1 MGDIKAGRLDA
12 AALAENF
19 ADAHPPLDDKNA
31 VIEASRCYYCYD
43 APCIKA
49 CPTGIDIPSFIKKIT
64 TGNLKGSA
72 ADILSANI
80 MGGMCARVCPTEIL
94 CEDKCVRN
102 AEGHKPVEIGNLQRY
117 ATDKLFAAG
126 TQLFERAA
134 PTGKRVAVVGG
145 GPAGLSCAHRLA
157 VLGHDVTVFE
167 AREKLGGL
175 NEYGI
180 AAYKTV
186 DDYAAR
192 EVDYILSIGGITVKT
207 GKALGRDFTLAA
219 LRAQYD
225 AVFLGLG
232 LGAVNALRC
241 DGEDLTGVYN
251 AVDVIADIRQAQDLS
266 ALPVGRRV
274 VVIGG
279 GNTAVDAAV
288 QTRKLGAEDVTL
300 VYRRGKDNMS
310 ATWVEQQFAQ
320 TNGVTVKHWLAP
332 KRVIAEDGTVAGVEF
347 AYTATGP
354 DGRLTET
361 GETTVIPCDTV
372 LKAIGQMFVP
382 ASVSEDGAAVLEM
395 DGGRIAVDETRRTSM
410 DGVWAGG
417 DCVAGGQDLTVQGV
431 EDGKIAAHAIDAW
444 LRAGLATGT
453 AAATGTGPGA
463 GATASQPA

>member
-1 MGDIKAGRLDA
+1 MASMGDITAGRLSAD
-12 AALAENF
+12 ALADNF

-31 VIEASRCYYCYD
+31 VIEAARCYYCYD

-49 CPTGIDIPSFIKKIT
+49 CPTGIDIPSFIKKISS
-64 TGNLKGSA
+64 GNLKGSA

-126 TQLFERAA
+126 TQLFERA
-134 PTGKRVAVVGG
+134 PNSGKRVAVVGG
-145 GPAGLSCAHRLA
+145 GPAGLSAAHRLA

-186 DDYAAR
+186 DDYAAK
-192 EVDYILSIGGITVKT
+192 EVDYILSIGGITVEC
-207 GKALGRDFTLAA
+207 GKALGRDFTLASLKA
-219 LRAQYD
+219 EYD

-232 LGAVNALRC
+232 LGAVNALGC
-241 DGEDLTGVYN
+241 DGENLDGVRN
-251 AVDVIADIRQAQDLS
+251 AVDFIAELRQTDSLAS
-266 ALPVGRRV
+266 LPVGRRV

-288 QTRKLGAEDVTL
+288 QTKKLGAEDVTL

-310 ATWVEQQFAQ
+310 ATWVEQEFAQ
-320 TNGVTVKHWLAP
+320 TNGVSVKHWLAP
-332 KRVIAEDGTVAGVEF
+332 KRVIAEGGKVTGVEF
-347 AYTATGP
+347 AYTTTNA
-354 DGRLTET
+354 DGKLTET

-382 ASVSEDGAAVLEM
+382 GDVSADGAAVLDLEK
-395 DGGRIAVDETRRTSM
+395 GRIAVDETRRTSM

-444 LRAGLATGT
+444 LRAGLS
-453 AAATGTGPGA
+453 A
-463 GATASQPA
+463 GASASTASQPA